1 VPSIISVLCFFFF
14 PLRSEK
20 KTRGKAVGS
29 TTHSGR
35 ATPAS
40 GDDSSEIYELD
51 AEGDEMD
58 TTEDGDVAPDAD
70 ATDSHAPR
78 YADLGSPT
86 DRYIFTLLSVPS
98 ND

>member
-1 VPSIISVLCFFFF
+1 VPSIILVLYFFF

-40 GDDSSEIYELD
+40 GDDSSDIYELDD

-70 ATDSHAPR
+70 ATDNHAPR